1 MDRHPAKLM
10 WGFVRLSSLIFA
22 CGFVLAS
29 GCAPVVPPADV
40 SGPPKRIVSLD
51 YCADQF
57 VLKLANRDDIIA
69 LSTDATRAFSY
80 LRREAQGIGQVRATS
95 EDVLALKPD
104 LIVRSYGG
112 GPNAEA
118 FFKRAG
124 VKVHQI
130 GWGDDFDAVRNN
142 VRAAALAMGQEKRGQ
157 IVVDQFDQRLAALTT
172 ARGQSALYLTPSGVT
187 TGPGSMV
194 DLMMRRAG
202 LTNFQTAPGWQPI
215 ALEALVLK
223 TPDMIT
229 SARFGAA
236 TDDVDQWSVMRHPV
250 IKTMLAKVPVA
261 EFDGAT
267 TTCAGWFVLDG
278 VEAMAATGRAM
289 QAAKP

>member
-1 MDRHPAKLM
+1 MVRHPAKLM
-10 WGFVRLSSLIFA
+10 WGFVRLSSLTLI
-22 CGFVLAS
+22 CGVLLAS
-29 GCAPVVPPADV
+29 GCSPVAPPAAT
-40 SGPPKRIVSLD
+40 GEAPQRIVSLD

-69 LSTDATRAFSY
+69 LSPDATRPFSY
-80 LRREAQGIGQVRATS
+80 LRHEARGIRQVRATA

-124 VKVHQI
+124 VAVHQI

-157 IVVDQFDQRLAALTT
+157 IVVDQFDQRLATIAT
-172 ARGQSALYLTPSGVT
+172 AHGQSALYLTPSGVT
-187 TGPGSMV
+187 TGAGSMV
-194 DLMMRRAG
+194 DLMMVRAG
-202 LTNFQTAPGWQPI
+202 LTNFQATPGWQPI
-215 ALEALVLK
+215 ALEPLVLK

-236 TDDVDQWSVMRHPV
+236 TDAADNWSVMRHPI

-278 VEAMAATGRAM
+278 VEAMATTGRQM
-289 QAAKP
+289 QAANP